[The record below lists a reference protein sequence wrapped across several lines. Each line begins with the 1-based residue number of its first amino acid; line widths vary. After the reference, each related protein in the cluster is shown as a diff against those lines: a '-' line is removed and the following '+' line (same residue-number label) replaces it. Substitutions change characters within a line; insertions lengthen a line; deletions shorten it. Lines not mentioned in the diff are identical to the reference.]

1 MNLPTMKQ
9 IKKYPL
15 GYFVIALNVILF
27 FILSTFTQGLSNNNT
42 IYTALTLNSLENPTS
57 LILNYFMHGG
67 ILHLAMNMFFVYQVA
82 KMFENIY
89 TRKEQIYIYFGF
101 GLAISLI
108 CFVWMFVAEINLTVI
123 GYSGVCF
130 ALLGSILKYMDK
142 KSLKI
147 NLGFILVFHIIII
160 ALGLPVFWQGHLVGL
175 LLGFGYSHFRVLKT
189 LKKATLSNDD
199 FDEFF
204 SNDRKKDLN
213 ETHSPRKH

>member
-27 FILSTFTQGLSNNNT
+27 FILSAFTQGLSNSNT

-82 KMFENIY
+82 KMFESIY

-108 CFVWMFVAEINLTVI
+108 CFAWIYLLGDPITVI

-130 ALLGSILKYMDK
+130 VLFGAILRDMDK

-147 NLGFILVFHIIII
+147 NLGIMIGFHVLIIVM
-160 ALGLPVFWQGHLVGL
+160 GLNIFWQGHLVGL
-175 LLGFGYSHFRVLKT
+175 LLGFGYSHFRFLKT
-189 LKKATLSNDD
+189 LKKATLSDD
-199 FDEFF
+199 EFDDFF
-204 SNDRKKDLN
+204 SNDRKKDLS